1 MKKKIKISL
10 NRSVVSGDYWYTSEE
25 SVQPVLWLQG
35 IWRGWIRDSQ
45 AESASFSAISAVSV
59 LTKFLPIEQA
69 VHRVRAVCDA
79 SDLGYFVPVLFCVAI
94 FHVYIYFKFQWLVTL
109 MEHDSLQSID
119 RKRSFYQM
127 HLNCLAGEK
136 ESCVILSK
144 EAFHSF

>member
-59 LTKFLPIEQA
+59 LTKFLPIE
-69 VHRVRAVCDA
+69 
-79 SDLGYFVPVLFCVAI
+79 
-94 FHVYIYFKFQWLVTL
+94 
-109 MEHDSLQSID
+109 
-119 RKRSFYQM
+119 
-127 HLNCLAGEK
+127 
-136 ESCVILSK
+136 
-144 EAFHSF
+144 